1 MDKRQILTLDGAVEK
16 DPAIAAWMQDHPGGT
31 GSIARRWFE
40 AMRACGKDVR
50 ELLHD
55 GNPVVCVAD
64 APFAYVGAYKA
75 HASVGFFRGSELP
88 DPAGLLEGNGKLMRH
103 VKIRPGISVDTEAVA
118 RLIRDAYANI
128 QRHVRGRKP

>member
-1 MDKRQILTLDGAVEK
+1 MGKSPLLTLGGAVAK
-16 DPAIAAWMQDHPGGT
+16 DPAIATWMQDHSGEH
-31 GSIARRWFE
+31 GSIAWRWFE
-40 AMRACGKDVR
+40 VMRGRGKDVR

-64 APFAYVGAYKA
+64 APFCYVGAYKA

-103 VKIRPGISVDTEAVA
+103 VKIRRESPVDEAA
-118 RLIRDAYANI
+118 LSRLIDEAYANI
-128 QRHVRGRKP
+128 RRHLSKGKP